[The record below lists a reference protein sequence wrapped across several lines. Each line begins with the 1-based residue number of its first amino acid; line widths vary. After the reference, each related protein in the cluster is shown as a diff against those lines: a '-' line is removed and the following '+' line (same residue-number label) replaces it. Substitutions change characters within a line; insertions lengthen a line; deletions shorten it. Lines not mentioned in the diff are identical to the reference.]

1 MPSGADAG
9 AEALAEAKEARVL
22 AREERDIHA
31 GGVWGEIARHRR
43 EGLRAYVP
51 RAPCEVRLEVED
63 VLERVPLLVVDL
75 RVQTE
80 QKRSTRAGGQRTEL
94 LEDAAGERVHDEE
107 RRVNGVDGLLHER
120 AKGARLLS
128 TRDGPC
134 VHVEESREG
143 RLALREEHGR
153 SRAPTLER
161 FRERARAYGVAAAA
175 AERVQEDAAVNVQ
188 LSSSGNSG

>member
-1 MPSGADAG
+1 MNFFGHS
-9 AEALAEAKEARVL
+9 VL

-80 QKRSTRAGGQRTEL
+80 QKRSTRAGGQRTE
-94 LEDAAGERVHDEE
+94 V
-107 RRVNGVDGLLHER
+107 
-120 AKGARLLS
+120 
-128 TRDGPC
+128 PC
-134 VHVEESREG
+134 PG
-143 RLALREEHGR
+143 RLRRRGQGR
-153 SRAPTLER
+153 RT
-161 FRERARAYGVAAAA
+161 
-175 AERVQEDAAVNVQ
+175 Q
-188 LSSSGNSG
+188 LGADLKPA